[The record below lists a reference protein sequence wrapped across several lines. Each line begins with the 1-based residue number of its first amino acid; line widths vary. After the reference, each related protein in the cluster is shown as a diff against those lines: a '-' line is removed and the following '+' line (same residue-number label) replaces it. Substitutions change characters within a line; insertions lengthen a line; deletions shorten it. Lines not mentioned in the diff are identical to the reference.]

1 MDFDSAEYAWKDL
14 EVIFLGRPIIRLL
27 EVSYSVKSE
36 KKLIRG
42 RGKKAL
48 GIQDGNE
55 DVKGQITVGQSE
67 FEAMTRA
74 VQDVRPGAKITDPA
88 FSLNIAYRQ
97 EGSLTIVRDRIPQ
110 LKITEFEKGMKQG
123 ETDMEIKLP
132 FIATDVLLNV

>member
-27 EVSYSVKSE
+27 EVSYSVKAE

-74 VQDVRPGAKITDPA
+74 VQEVRPGAKITDPA

-97 EGSLTIVRDRIPQ
+97 DNSLVIVRDRIPL